1 MQLPESL
8 TADLTWRP
16 PATAE
21 RERVAAALCLHFAAD
36 HLGMEALEDRL
47 SRVYLAQTPAQL
59 QGLLYD
65 LPPLDSDRMDAG
77 DAALLA
83 PSAVVPARGVLMAF
97 MAGVVRK
104 GSWLIPRELKVWAF
118 MGGAEIDLREGKF
131 APGVT
136 EIDIT
141 AFMGGVEIIVPHG
154 VRVEV
159 MGGAFMGGF
168 ETDAGDTAAL
178 DPSQPVLRVS
188 GLAIMAGVAV
198 KVRRPSKK
206 MLKRF
211 EAAVDAAKR
220 LPSG

>member
-1 MQLPESL
+1 MHFPESL
-8 TADLTWRP
+8 RADLASRP
-16 PATAE
+16 PATEE

-36 HLGMEALEDRL
+36 NLNMDALEDRL
-47 SRVYLAQTPAQL
+47 WRVYVAQTPAQL
-59 QGLLYD
+59 QGLLHD
-65 LPPLDSDRMDAG
+65 LPPLDRDKLDAG

-97 MAGVVRK
+97 MGGVARK
-104 GSWLIPRELKVWAF
+104 GTWLIPRELKVWAF

-136 EIDIT
+136 QIDVT
-141 AFMGGVEIIVPHG
+141 VFMGGVEITVPHG

-168 ETDAGDTAAL
+168 GTDAGDTAAL
-178 DPSQPVLRVS
+178 DPSAPVLRVS
-188 GLAIMAGVAV
+188 GLAIMAGVEV

-206 MLKRF
+206 ILKRF